1 MSVSERVFYKVVSRC
16 VCNYLYLSVSEYIS
30 VYVYISVSAINGFI
44 NGCALVCICKCLH
57 VCARR

>member
-1 MSVSERVFYKVVSRC
+1 MC
-16 VCNYLYLSVSEYIS
+16 VCNYLYLSVSEYMS

-44 NGCALVCICKCLH
+44 NGCALESICKCLH